1 MNKKIGEF
9 VIKKRKENHL
19 RQEDLALYAGVS
31 TKFIIDLE
39 KGKEALKTDKINDVL
54 SLFGY
59 ELGPVRMEK
68 KDEKS

>member
-9 VIKKRKENHL
+9 VVKKRKENHL

>member
-68 KDEKS
+68 KDEES